1 MKTFK
6 IKDLVI
12 SMEGPQ
18 KTTVITM
25 KLRTLCLPCTKV
37 VSKISPVIACLT
49 GSNPVTFCRPTPIYQ
64 CKYTPLDN
72 WCGGT
77 PSVCGGASPEPW
89 EFDIDEIV
97 ILEDIRQIRIE
108 AVELEKAYEALLT
121 PQTAED
127 IGQVESKL
135 NEAIAFVRSLK
146 K

>member
-12 SMEGPQ
+12 SMEGAK
-18 KTTVITM
+18 KTTVITIR
-25 KLRTLCLPCTKV
+25 LRTLCLPCTKV
-37 VSKISPVIACLT
+37 FSNISPLM
-49 GSNPVTFCRPTPIYQ
+49 CRPTPIEY
-64 CKYTPLDN
+64 CRYTLLDN
-72 WCGGT
+72 YCGGT
-77 PSVCGGASPEPW
+77 PSVCAAASPEPDW
-89 EFDIDEIV
+89 VFDFDEV
-97 ILEDIRQIRIE
+97 DVLNDIKQMRIE